1 MDNDKQNAIV
11 PLIPLKD
18 AVIFP
23 RCVAPIYVYRPRSMA
38 ALDEALSSSKMVFL
52 TAQKSVD
59 IEEPSPDDFYHK
71 GTVGE
76 VLQVLKIPDGSA
88 KILVE
93 GYFVAEIIDF
103 LRNERFYQVL
113 VRRLD
118 PRYHYSKQIEA
129 LMRSVINEF
138 ERYAHLS
145 EKVPDELLLN
155 IRSLNDPPSIANIIA
170 HYSALRTQDKQKLLE
185 TLDVEKSLF
194 MLLQYL
200 RSENEILEME
210 NKIMDQVK
218 SRIGK
223 SQKEY
228 FLSEQLKVI
237 EKELGLTHGED
248 IELADFRKRLQK
260 TKLSAEARQKVEK
273 ELERLSKMQPLSP
286 EATVARTYIEWILD
300 LPWNK
305 FTKDHFDIERAQKV
319 LDEDHYGLTQVKERI
334 VEFLAV
340 NKLANSHKK
349 KRGGALRG
357 PILCFVG
364 APGVGKT
371 SLGKSIARALGRK
384 FVRISLGGVR
394 DEAEIRG
401 HRRTYVGALPG
412 KIIQGIKKAGTM
424 NPVFLLDEVDKMGL
438 DFRGDPAAALLEV
451 LDPEQNKAF
460 NDHYLEIDFDLS
472 KVLFITTANTTE
484 GIPPALVD
492 RMEIIRLPG
501 YTHNEKLE
509 IAKRHLIPKQLELHN
524 LDDTQITFSED
535 AIRLIIDGYTREAGV
550 RNLER
555 EIANICR
562 KVAKEIVR
570 KQKRSAGKPIPISIT
585 PEKVREYLG
594 PQRYSHTY
602 VDKTPQIGVA
612 TGLAWTEFGGEILA
626 TETAIMHGKGELV
639 LTGQLGEVMQESAK
653 TALSY
658 IRSRY
663 KMFKIDKDFYR
674 TTDIH
679 VHIPEGAIPKDGP
692 SAGVTLAVSMA
703 SALSGR
709 PVRQDVAMTGEITL
723 RGKIL
728 RIGGLKEKV
737 LAAHRAGV
745 PIVIIPEENKDELE
759 EIPENVKKD
768 LKFITVKNLDEVLNI
783 TLVEPPSGTQ
793 RAKRTQRRRRTELTA
808 SRRSNSTRVNNLA

>member
-11 PLIPLKD
+11 PLIPLKE

-23 RCVAPIYVYRPRSMA
+23 RCVAPIYVYRSRSMA
-38 ALDEALSSSKMVFL
+38 ALEEALSSTKMIFL
-52 TAQKSVD
+52 TTQKSVE
-59 IEEPSPDDFYHK
+59 IENPLPEDFYHK
-71 GTVGE
+71 GTVAE

-93 GYFVAEIIDF
+93 GYYVAEIIDF

-113 VRRLD
+113 VRRLE
-118 PRYHYSKQIEA
+118 PRYHYSKQMEA
-129 LMRSVINEF
+129 LTRSVVSEF

-155 IRSLNDPPSIANIIA
+155 IRSISDPPSVANIIA
-170 HYSALRTQDKQKLLE
+170 HYSALRTEDKQKLLE

-200 RSENEILEME
+200 RSENEILELE

-228 FLSEQLKVI
+228 YLGEQLKVI
-237 EKELGLTHGED
+237 EKELGLSHGED
-248 IELADFRKRLQK
+248 IELADLRRRLKK

-273 ELERLSKMQPLSP
+273 ELGRLSKMQPLSP

-305 FTKDHFDIERAQKV
+305 FTNDHFDIERAQKV

-340 NKLANSHKK
+340 NKLAHSPRKT
-349 KRGGALRG
+349 GGALRG

-384 FVRISLGGVR
+384 FIRISLGGVR

-401 HRRTYVGALPG
+401 HRRTYVGAMPG
-412 KIIQGIKKAGTM
+412 KIIQGIKKGGTM

-472 KVLFITTANTTE
+472 RVLFITTANTTE

-501 YTHNEKLE
+501 YTHSEKLE
-509 IAKRHLIPKQLELHN
+509 IAKRHLIPKQLELHS
-524 LDDTQITFSED
+524 LDKGQIIFSEEG
-535 AIRLIIDGYTREAGV
+535 IKTIIDGYTREAGV

-570 KQKRSAGKPIPISIT
+570 KQKRGSRRLKQINIT

-594 PQRYSHTY
+594 PQRYSRTY
-602 VDKTPQIGVA
+602 VDKTPQVGVA

-639 LTGQLGEVMQESAK
+639 LTGQLGDVMQESAK

-663 KMFKIDKDFYR
+663 KMFKINKDFYR

-709 PVRQDVAMTGEITL
+709 AVRQDIAMTGEITL

-745 PIVIIPEENKDELE
+745 PTVIIPEENKDELE

-768 LKFITVKNLDEVLNI
+768 LKFITVQNLDEVLNL
-783 TLVEPPSGTQ
+783 TLVNSPAERKRT
-793 RAKRTQRRRRTELTA
+793 KRTQRRKRAERLPL
-808 SRRSNSTRVNNLA
+808 RRSNSRQANSLA